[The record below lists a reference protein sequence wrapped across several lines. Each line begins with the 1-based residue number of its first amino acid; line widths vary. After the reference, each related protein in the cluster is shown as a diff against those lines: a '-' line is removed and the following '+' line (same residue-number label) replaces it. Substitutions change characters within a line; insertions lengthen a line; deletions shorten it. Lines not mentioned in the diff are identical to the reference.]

1 MLLIN
6 PYSESAA
13 SNEQLQKYDPNMI
26 DAKVMTDANRAYQI
40 IYEDL
45 LQKMPTEEKAM
56 IKDSFVGVYCKIRQ
70 AHLQYHTLVQNQNVQ
85 TYPIVEDP
93 NKERFQ
99 DGNASHTQKMY
110 QHDRQSNLQLNA
122 QQDFHNINYK
132 QEARFQICAQY
143 SLYKPE
149 QYQKYLQKQRSDE
162 ESDPNVQEGYPKEKT
177 FHNRTRNEKGFYI
190 KDKKM
195 HRHDESEFV
204 LTARE
209 RQLQAFA
216 EKQSYPHHRKDD
228 NRKQAKNSGDKF
240 QGKYK
245 RENSKRQ
252 QNSQEKHRVRSITS
266 SSNSRSRS

>member
-13 SNEQLQKYDPNMI
+13 SSEQLQKYDPNMI

-85 TYPIVEDP
+85 SYAIVEDP
-93 NKERFQ
+93 KNGQRMYGVPHEYDQ
-99 DGNASHTQKMY
+99 NAHQN
-110 QHDRQSNLQLNA
+110 DRQNNLKLNA
-122 QQDFHNINYK
+122 QTDFTPVNYEK
-132 QEARFQICAQY
+132 EARFQICAQY

-149 QYQKYLQKQRSDE
+149 KYEQYLHEKQRSDE
-162 ESDPNVQEGYPKEKT
+162 GSDPSMQEGYSKGKK
-177 FHNRTRNEKGFYI
+177 FRNRKRQNEKGFYM

-195 HRHDESEFV
+195 DNHDETEFV
-204 LTARE
+204 LTT
-209 RQLQAFA
+209 RQKRLQMFA

-228 NRKQAKNSGDKF
+228 NKIYSKSSGDKF

-245 RENSKRQ
+245 REGKRS
-252 QNSQEKHRVRSITS
+252 SQEKRRVRSITS